1 MGSKTTWALCCSM
14 LSLAGFL
21 FLFVV
26 GVLVQVQPEYMKL
39 GKNVRSST
47 PLFETA
53 FLYGTLFV
61 VSTIVYYLENK
72 KENPGN
78 AHRYHLIPTA
88 AEERKPLLENEYE
101 D

>member
-1 MGSKTTWALCCSM
+1 MRLTGGSLLAYVWIVVACYTGALCCSM

-47 PLFETA
+47 PLFETGRLRCK
-53 FLYGTLFV
+53 LYGEFV
-61 VSTIVYYLENK
+61 EEINQTIW
-72 KENPGN
+72 
-78 AHRYHLIPTA
+78 LIA
-88 AEERKPLLENEYE
+88 RSNCLSLCV
-101 D
+101 

>member
-1 MGSKTTWALCCSM
+1 VC
-14 LSLAGFL
+14 
-21 FLFVV
+21 V
-26 GVLVQVQPEYMKL
+26 
-39 GKNVRSST
+39 
-47 PLFETA
+47 A

-88 AEERKPLLENEYE
+88 AEERKPLLEK
-101 D
+101 